1 MMRLRGFGWWLAVAL
16 LAAAC
21 DGTAAESTTTP
32 PPTTAPPASTAAP
45 DTGEPTGP
53 VLVPH
58 TDYLYGFTSV
68 VPQGWAES
76 VEARTVGN
84 FTPEGA
90 LDGRISLTLQ
100 LVTAVG
106 PGAAEVI
113 LNSALQPA
121 APLQR
126 SGAVATERFTW
137 DLFETESE
145 AEIFGGETT
154 SIDLA
159 LAEADAGTY
168 LVLLAAPENDAS
180 RLRDTVF
187 LPAVEA
193 FASAPVP
200 IVEAD
205 AVYRDPTADIEARV
219 EDLLSRMTLQQ
230 KLGQMTLVEKDSIVT
245 EDIAALGIGGLLSGG
260 GGAPATNT
268 PEAWADMVDGFQKE
282 AMRSGL
288 SIPLL
293 YGVDAVHGHNNVKG
307 AVIFPHNIG
316 LGAAGDAALV
326 EEIGRITAI
335 EAAATGTRWNYA
347 PVVAVSR
354 DIRWG
359 RTYETY
365 GEDTALV
372 TSLGT
377 AFLQGLQGA
386 DLADRATVLAT
397 PKHFVGDGA
406 TAWGSSQFD
415 DYAIDQGEAG
425 IDEAV
430 LRADHLPPYASAIDA
445 GALSVMAS
453 FSSWDGIKMHEHEYL
468 LTDVLKD
475 ELGFEGFVVSDW
487 AGVDQVADD
496 YADAVVASINAGI
509 DMVMVPSRYREF
521 IWLLAHAV
529 DDGDVAIERI
539 DDAVRRILRAKVAL
553 GIFEEPFANR
563 ALLDRVGSGEH
574 RAVARD
580 AVSRSLVLLKNDV
593 ALLPFA
599 DDVDEIFVG
608 GEAADNIGIQSG
620 GWTIEWQGADGE
632 ITAGTTILEGLLATA
647 PSGTQ
652 IYHDRFGRL
661 DRVDDPDGT
670 PSPDVCLAVVGERPY
685 AEGRGDEFEPAIDD
699 RDVAVLA
706 NMEATCDRLA
716 VVLVSGRPVFVSD
729 ELGAWDALVAAWLPG
744 SEGDGVARV
753 LFGLEPFTG
762 RLPVAWPRSVEQLPL
777 GTEGDD
783 PPLFAY
789 GFGLATDAG

>member
-1 MMRLRGFGWWLAVAL
+1 MMRFRGLGWWLAVAL
-16 LAAAC
+16 LATAC
-21 DGTAAESTTTP
+21 DGTGGESTTTP
-32 PPTTAPPASTAAP
+32 APTSAPTTSTTAPDA
-45 DTGEPTGP
+45 DEPPGP

-90 LDGRISLTLQ
+90 VDGRISLTLQ
-100 LVTAVG
+100 LVTAVA

-121 APLQR
+121 APLER
-126 SGAVATERFTW
+126 SGPLATERFTW

-145 AEIFGGETT
+145 AEIFGGQMT
-154 SIDLA
+154 SIELA
-159 LAEADAGTY
+159 LTEADAGTY
-168 LVLLAAPENDAS
+168 LVLLAAPENDAPT
-180 RLRDTVF
+180 LRETVF

-205 AVYRDPTADIEARV
+205 AVYLDSTTDVEDRV

-230 KLGQMTLVEKDSIVT
+230 KLGQMTLVEKDSIVM

-268 PEAWADMVDGFQKE
+268 PEAWADMVDGFQQE
-282 AMRSGL
+282 ALSSGL
-288 SIPLL
+288 TIPLL

-316 LGAAGDAALV
+316 LGAAGDPALV
-326 EEIGRITAI
+326 EEIGRITAV
-335 EAAATGTRWNYA
+335 ESAATGTFWDYA

-354 DIRWG
+354 DLRWG

-365 GEDTALV
+365 GEDTELV

-377 AFLQGLQGA
+377 AFLQGLQGTE
-386 DLADRATVLAT
+386 LADRATVLAT

-415 DYAIDQGEAG
+415 DYAIDQGEAR
-425 IDEAV
+425 IDEAT
-430 LRADHLPPYASAIDA
+430 LRADHLPPYVAAIDA
-445 GALSVMAS
+445 GALSTMAS
-453 FSSWDGIKMHEHEYL
+453 FSSWDGAKLHEHRYL

-529 DDGDVAIERI
+529 DDGDVAVERI
-539 DDAVRRILRAKVAL
+539 DDAVRRILRAKFTL
-553 GIFEEPFANR
+553 GLFEDPLANR
-563 ALLDRVGSGEH
+563 ALLDRVGSAEH
-574 RAVARD
+574 RAIARD
-580 AVSRSLVLLKNDV
+580 AVSRSLVLLKNDA
-593 ALLPFA
+593 ALLPF
-599 DDVDEIFVG
+599 DEDVNEIFVG
-608 GEAADNIGIQSG
+608 GEAADDIGIQSG
-620 GWTIEWQGADGE
+620 GWTIEWQGADGD

-647 PSGTQ
+647 PPGTQ
-652 IYHDRFGRL
+652 VYHDRFGRL
-661 DRVDDPDGT
+661 DRVDDSDG
-670 PSPDVCLAVVGERPY
+670 PLDPDVCLAVVGERPY
-685 AEGRGDEFEPAIDD
+685 AEGRGDEFEPAIAD

-716 VVLVSGRPVFVSD
+716 VVLLSGRPLFVTE
-729 ELGAWDALVAAWLPG
+729 ELEAWDALVAAWLPG
-744 SEGDGVARV
+744 SEGDGVARA
-753 LFGLEPFTG
+753 LFGLESFTG
-762 RLPVAWPRSVEQLPL
+762 RLPVTWPRSVDQLPV
-777 GTEGDD
+777 GTDSED
-783 PPLFAY
+783 PPLFAF
-789 GFGLATDAG
+789 GFGLTTDAG